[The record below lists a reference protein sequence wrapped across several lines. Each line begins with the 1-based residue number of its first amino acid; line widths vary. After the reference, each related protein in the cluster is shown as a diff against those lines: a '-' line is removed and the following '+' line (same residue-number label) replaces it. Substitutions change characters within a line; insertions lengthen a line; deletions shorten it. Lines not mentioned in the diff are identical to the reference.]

1 MNEITRPARA
11 WGGPLPTWP
20 RGAFPQYG
28 GMSAATATTPS
39 RVFLIACGA
48 VLFAYALALGMH
60 TSPVAAGSD
69 SAGYL
74 LSARLLTEG
83 RLSMPMRTLPEF
95 PSTDMFEYT
104 PLGMIFSE
112 RLGALIPTYPIG
124 LPLLHALGSTLAGWT
139 LGPILVATLMA
150 CGAVMFTYLA
160 ARELDVRREFAG
172 LAALALGVCPL
183 VFFTTFLPMSDTA
196 STCWNAA
203 AVFCALRASRDGAA
217 RWSVATGAALA
228 ITVLI
233 RPANLLLLPV
243 LILILAQPRR
253 LAWAFVGGLP
263 GALFL
268 AWYHHALYGSVLV
281 TGYGSVWS
289 MFGSAHV
296 APSLHKYLVWVPA
309 FLPVSVLVLALGPWL
324 PWRTCGREIAALVLW
339 VIAYGAFY
347 AFYPPTH
354 EHRWY
359 LRFILP
365 MFPSLLILAALAL
378 QHAIE
383 RLRAGHRTVVR
394 LAALALLAGITLAS
408 SWHHA
413 SRARLGE
420 LEEHTN
426 LYREI
431 PTWVD
436 AALPREAI
444 VLTQYPSCSFYFYT
458 ERAILRSDVLKPAR
472 FAALAAFARS
482 QARPVYAIVRSDDD
496 ERTLSARL
504 PGSWIEEKRFGS
516 FGVWRLNEAE

>member
-1 MNEITRPARA
+1 MNEITGPARA
-11 WGGPLPTWP
+11 PAVPLPTWP
-20 RGAFPQYG
+20 RGVFPQYG
-28 GMSAATATTPS
+28 GMSAATASTSS
-39 RVFLIACGA
+39 RAFLLACGA
-48 VLFAYALALGMH
+48 ALLAYALALAMH

-83 RLSMPMRTLPEF
+83 RLSMPLRTLPEF
-95 PSTDMFEYT
+95 PPEDFFEYT

-124 LPLLHALGSTLAGWT
+124 LPLFHALGSTLAGWT

-150 CGAVMFTYLA
+150 CGAVVFTYLA
-160 ARELDVRREFAG
+160 ARELDVGREIAG

-183 VFFTTFLPMSDTA
+183 VFFTTFQPMSDTA

-203 AVFCALRASRDGAA
+203 AVFCALRASRGGTA
-217 RWSVATGAALA
+217 RWSLAAGAALA

-243 LILILAQPRR
+243 LVILLAQPRR

-296 APSLHKYLVWVPA
+296 APSLHKYVVWVPA
-309 FLPVSVLVLALGPWL
+309 FLPVSVLALALGPWL
-324 PWRTCGREIAALVLW
+324 PWRTRGREIAALVLW
-339 VIAYGAFY
+339 AIAYGGFY

-365 MFPSLLILAALAL
+365 MFPALLILAALAL
-378 QHAIE
+378 EHALG
-383 RLRAGHRTVVR
+383 RMRANHRAVAR
-394 LAALALLAGITLAS
+394 PAALALLTGITLAS
-408 SWHHA
+408 AWHQG

-420 LEEHTN
+420 LEKHTD

-431 PTWVD
+431 PTWAD

-444 VLTQYPSCSFYFYT
+444 LLTQYPSCSFYVYT
-458 ERAILRSDVLKPAR
+458 ERAVLRSDVLKPAR
-472 FAALAAFARS
+472 FATLAALARS
-482 QARPVYAIVRSDDD
+482 QARPVYAIVTSDDD
-496 ERTLSARL
+496 ERTLSTRL
-504 PGSWIEEKRFGS
+504 PGTWIEEKRFGP
-516 FGVWRLNEAE
+516 FGVWRLSDAE